1 VLTRRDL
8 LVAATG
14 AVVSGCSR
22 RESAS
27 RAPSTSPLASTSA
40 SPLGSSRARVVAW
53 DIDGVFG
60 ADRAV
65 LVVPTATPSAG
76 FPLLVALHGRGE
88 AVKSPAEGALGWPR
102 DYALLRAIDRVSQP
116 PLVAADYE
124 GLVDPARLARTNV
137 ELAAHPYGG
146 LVIACPHIPDLAPNG
161 DDVPGVGRFLV
172 DGLVA
177 RCRREIPALAATT
190 GIDGVSMGGALALR
204 VGLSHPEV
212 FSAVG
217 ALQAA
222 IAMEHVEELTELARA
237 ARAQRPSLK
246 LRLLTSSGDTFRDA
260 IVELSRAWRAAGI
273 AHDFADVPG
282 PHDYV
287 FNRGPGSIE
296 LLTWHDRALR
306 ES

>member
-8 LVAATG
+8 LVATTG
-14 AVVSGCSR
+14 ALVSACSR

-27 RAPSTSPLASTSA
+27 RTAPATTTPTAVPT
-40 SPLGSSRARVVAW
+40 SSRARVVEW
-53 DIDGVFG
+53 DVPGVFG
-60 ADRAV
+60 ADRAAI
-65 LVVPTATPSAG
+65 VVPTAATPAC

-88 AVKSPAEGALGWPR
+88 AVKSPADGALGWPR
-102 DYALLRAIDRVSQP
+102 DYALLRAIDRVSAP

-124 GLVDPARLARTNV
+124 GLVDPARLERTNAD
-137 ELAAHPYGG
+137 LAAHPYAG
-146 LVIACPHIPDLAPNG
+146 LVVACPHIPDLAPNG
-161 DDVPGVGRFLV
+161 DAVPAVARFVVDVLV
-172 DGLVA
+172 P
-177 RCRREIPALAATT
+177 RCRRDAPCCSTPA

-204 VGLSHPEV
+204 VGLSHPEI
-212 FSAVG
+212 FGAVG

-237 ARAQRPSLK
+237 ARVKRPSLK
-246 LRLLTSSGDTFRDA
+246 LRLLTSSDDFFRDA
-260 IVELSRAWRAAGI
+260 ILELSRSWRAAGV
-273 AHDFADVPG
+273 AHDLADVPG

-296 LLTWHDRALR
+296 LLTWHDRSLR